1 MTELERVMHVDDD
14 ASIRTIAKVALERLG
29 GFEVASHASG
39 FDAIEQIEAFQPQ
52 VLLLDVM
59 MPQID
64 GPETLK
70 RMEEKTD
77 LDTVMVIFMTAK
89 VQPEEI
95 RYYKSIGAFEVIEKP
110 FQPTDLSIQLKKYWQ
125 DFIQA

>member
-1 MTELERVMHVDDD
+1 MIELQRVMHVDDD
-14 ASIRTIAKVALERLG
+14 ASIRTIAKVALEKLG

-39 FDAIEQIEAFQPQ
+39 FEALEQIAEFHPQ

-70 RMEEKTD
+70 RMEEKAD
-77 LDTVMVIFMTAK
+77 LDSVMVIFMTAK
-89 VQPEEI
+89 VQPEEV

-110 FQPTDLSIQLKKYWQ
+110 FQPTELSVLLNKYWE
-125 DFIQA
+125 DFSQS